1 MSHSNETGATRA
13 AEYRFFARFFVSEP
27 DVEFLEAL
35 KSAERFA
42 ATLSASLPD
51 LRIEFTRLFTL
62 NVFPYSS
69 IFMDLEAY
77 LNTETTA
84 RVEFAYEQAGFEPDP
99 RLAIGA
105 PDHFGVEL
113 MFVAHLLESGR
124 ELAANEF
131 LSGEI
136 LSWAIVFLQAVAIN
150 AREEFYKVAAQETGA
165 WLMNEITLP
174 PKPLHLDAVS
184 APLSDE
190 DDLDAVVTRLLT
202 PARSGIWLSKD
213 DVSSI
218 ARDLALPISFGD
230 RALMLKSLFRQ
241 AGEYGR
247 TECLFLRL
255 CEQTEQWVRYYAQH
269 AHTYPHMVPILKV
282 WMKRADDSLG
292 QLRQM
297 SRIVQR
303 SG

>member
-1 MSHSNETGATRA
+1 MSHLSETGITRA

-27 DVEFLEAL
+27 DVEFLETL

-42 ATLSASLPD
+42 ATLSSSLPD
-51 LRIEFTRLFTL
+51 LRVEFTRLFTF
-62 NVFPYSS
+62 NVFPYAS
-69 IFMDLEAY
+69 IFLDSEAF

-84 RVEFAYEQAGFEPDP
+84 RVEFAYEQARFEPDP
-99 RLAIGA
+99 RLATGA

-165 WLMNEITLP
+165 WLMNEIASPATT
-174 PKPLHLDAVS
+174 LHLDPVS
-184 APLSDE
+184 PLLSDE

-213 DVSSI
+213 DVSSL
-218 ARDLALPISFGD
+218 ARDLSLPISFGD

-241 AGEYGR
+241 TGEYGR
-247 TECLFLRL
+247 TEQLLRRL
-255 CEQTEQWVRYYAQH
+255 GEQTEQWITYYARST
-269 AHTYPHMVPILKV
+269 HTHPQVAPVFEV
-282 WMKRADDSLG
+282 WMKRARDSLEL
-292 QLRQM
+292 LREM

-303 SG
+303 SA